1 MDVFRVKFEEAMQ
14 SSSDDESAEAP
25 PPSDIEE
32 EIDALALSDDENPFY
47 KTLLPPSVLDQDA
60 LSLQRGFDDSLVR
73 KSASESHLHGYKARD
88 SFFQMYHRRREGR
101 LVETSPERPHVRFL
115 GLPSFSATTLV
126 RIRDLNGVFVFFSGA
141 DGGQAEQPAAQ
152 GCAAPLARDQ
162 ADEIIPQERG
172 GTTVTQAGEAMEQL
186 SKGRRPQDRARRSL
200 LRFFPRHD
208 KTSA

>member
-1 MDVFRVKFEEAMQ
+1 MLFGCKVEGSPKGGVSAMDVFRVKFEEAIQ

-101 LVETSPERPHVRFL
+101 LVETSPERPHVRF
-115 GLPSFSATTLV
+115 P
-126 RIRDLNGVFVFFSGA
+126 RPPFFW
-141 DGGQAEQPAAQ
+141 
-152 GCAAPLARDQ
+152 L
-162 ADEIIPQERG
+162 
-172 GTTVTQAGEAMEQL
+172 
-186 SKGRRPQDRARRSL
+186 RS
-200 LRFFPRHD
+200 
-208 KTSA
+208 

>member
-1 MDVFRVKFEEAMQ
+1 MDVFRVKFEEAIQ

-101 LVETSPERPHVRFL
+101 LVETSPERPHVRFPRPAFFFCL
-115 GLPSFSATTLV
+115 RSTRSV
-126 RIRDLNGVFVFFSGA
+126 RISGLNGVFVLFFRCGWRASRTA
-141 DGGQAEQPAAQ
+141 SCPRVR
-152 GCAAPLARDQ
+152 CAA
-162 ADEIIPQERG
+162 
-172 GTTVTQAGEAMEQL
+172 
-186 SKGRRPQDRARRSL
+186 RPRS
-200 LRFFPRHD
+200 
-208 KTSA
+208 S

>member
-1 MDVFRVKFEEAMQ
+1 MDVFRVKFEEAIQ

-101 LVETSPERPHVRFL
+101 LVETSPERPHVRFRRPPFFL
-115 GLPSFSATTLV
+115 TPQPGSERSACLSFRCGWRASRTASCPRV
-126 RIRDLNGVFVFFSGA
+126 R
-141 DGGQAEQPAAQ
+141 
-152 GCAAPLARDQ
+152 CAA
-162 ADEIIPQERG
+162 
-172 GTTVTQAGEAMEQL
+172 
-186 SKGRRPQDRARRSL
+186 RPRS
-200 LRFFPRHD
+200 
-208 KTSA
+208 S

>member
-1 MDVFRVKFEEAMQ
+1 MDVFRVKFEEAIQ
-14 SSSDDESAEAP
+14 SSSDEESAEAP

-101 LVETSPERPHVRFL
+101 LVETSPERPHVRFPRPPFL
-115 GLPSFSATTLV
+115 LPPPHAPVRMQDLSGVRVLSFRCGWRASRTASCPRV
-126 RIRDLNGVFVFFSGA
+126 RCV
-141 DGGQAEQPAAQ
+141 
-152 GCAAPLARDQ
+152 AR
-162 ADEIIPQERG
+162 P
-172 GTTVTQAGEAMEQL
+172 
-186 SKGRRPQDRARRSL
+186 RS
-200 LRFFPRHD
+200 
-208 KTSA
+208 S